1 MFHRASFLLFASSS
15 YLGLPLKE
23 NFQRD
28 SHRKFQF
35 LSSPSLFSSFPVSG
49 QRDKY
54 SARSQVAEAKGRS
67 KGHPDILSHDLGT
80 PRARLG
86 EDAYQPSWKE
96 YLTAWVIC
104 SPFSESSQKTH
115 RVICECILDLSTYV
129 TVQSFFFSSPLYG
142 SFVQLHVLICRK
154 MQRWVF
160 NH

>member
-54 SARSQVAEAKGRS
+54 SGRSQVAEAKGRS

-86 EDAYQPSWKE
+86 EGAYQPSWKE
-96 YLTAWVIC
+96 SLTAWVIC
-104 SPFSESSQKTH
+104 SPFSDSSQKTH
-115 RVICECILDLSTYV
+115 RVICQCILDLSMYV
-129 TVQSFFFSSPLYG
+129 TGQSFFFLPHFMVHLFSFMSS
-142 SFVQLHVLICRK
+142 FAEKCRDGL
-154 MQRWVF
+154 F